1 MEVIDLIFQF
11 YFEKIEKI
19 QCGDNLRNNDPIFF
33 PNGSVNQSLRMAMEK
48 NYTDCI
54 NILQTQWYQA
64 DLDERFT
71 MGDQDLW
78 GLIFPGVATY
88 RRKIFNFNL
97 INRNVQMV
105 SGYQRRNRKSSI
117 CIPIHNAIQK
127 TADQLTKCLYH
138 VHNQSGAYQV
148 YSDAIE
154 KGALTQG
161 IGLVCIF
168 KDTTND
174 PISGDIKLR
183 YVDFKSIL
191 IDPYFRR
198 HDLSDC
204 RFVWTRQ
211 FFDKLEAESLYPQF
225 ADEIRTLPK
234 GSYRD
239 QKFYYMPEV
248 YQIQY
253 PNLIAFDEYWY
264 LSQREA
270 VFLIDRDTE
279 ECQEF
284 NGDEEDLRF
293 IKYQFKDRLKI
304 IKKPKQTVR
313 RSIILNDRVLVD
325 EPNPYGIDRYPY
337 VPFLGYFSPD
347 TPYYAYK
354 FRGIVRDL
362 RDAQYLFNRRK
373 VTDLDILESQQ
384 MGLKVKKGA
393 LVTPDDALNQ
403 GNGRILSIDPKFQ
416 MSDVEPMPIIPPA
429 PTILEMEEQLKTII
443 SDISMVNEELLGSA
457 TDEKA
462 GILSMLRQGAG
473 LTALQKLFDQFDES
487 QRLCGDIIIDMIQSD
502 WTYGKVK
509 QVIGEEPTAE
519 FDNKAFFK
527 YGCKVAPGVLTES
540 QSQLE
545 VQQLLY
551 AKEMGAP
558 IEWSEILPKMTIQ
571 NKDELLKKI
580 AEREQAQAEQAQKMA
595 ELQMQQLQVDNET
608 KLSYAE
614 SQKGLAAER
623 IAKVQ
628 LDKALNAERLSRAE
642 EDKTASTLNLI
653 KAIKEIQSMDLQQF
667 ADALAIVQN
676 INESQESEIKQESQT
691 PNQEVNYG

>member
-1 MEVIDLIFQF
+1 
-11 YFEKIEKI
+11 
-19 QCGDNLRNNDPIFF
+19 
-33 PNGSVNQSLRMAMEK
+33 MEK
-48 NYTDCI
+48 NYSDSI

-64 DLDERFT
+64 DLDDRFA
-71 MGDQDLW
+71 MGDQELW
-78 GLIFPGVATY
+78 GLIYPGVATY
-88 RRKIFNFNL
+88 RRKTFNFNL
-97 INRNVQMV
+97 INRSVQMV

-117 CIPIHNAIQK
+117 CIPMQSAMQK

-148 YSDAIE
+148 YSDAFE

-161 IGLVCIF
+161 IGLVSIF

-174 PISGDIKLR
+174 PISGDIRLR

-191 IDPYFRR
+191 IDPYFRK

-204 RFVWTRQ
+204 RFIWTRQ
-211 FFDKLEAESLYPQF
+211 FFDRNEAANLYPKF
-225 ADEIRTLPK
+225 SDEILSLPK
-234 GSYRD
+234 GTYRD
-239 QKFYYMPEV
+239 DKFYYMPEV
-248 YQIQY
+248 YQIQF

-270 VFLIDRDTE
+270 TYLVDRETE
-279 ECQEF
+279 EVQEYE
-284 NGDEEDLRF
+284 GDEEGLR
-293 IKYQFKDRLKI
+293 ILKSQFKDR
-304 IKKPKQTVR
+304 IKVMKKSKPTVR

-337 VPFLGYFSPD
+337 IPFLGYFSPD

-362 RDAQYLFNRRK
+362 RDSQYLFSRRK
-373 VTDLDILESQQ
+373 AIDLDILESQQ

-403 GNGRILSIDPKFQ
+403 GNGRVLSIDPKFQ
-416 MSDVEPMPIIPPA
+416 MSDVEPMPIIPPS
-429 PTILEMEEQLKTII
+429 PVMLQMEDQLKQVMMEI
-443 SDISMVNEELLGSA
+443 SGINEELLGSA
-457 TDEKA
+457 VDDKA

-473 LTALQKLFDQFDES
+473 LTTLQKLFDQFDES
-487 QRLCGDIIIDMIQSD
+487 QRLCGDIICEMIQKN
-502 WTYGKVK
+502 WTYGKIK

-527 YGCKVAPGVLTES
+527 YGCKVVPGVLTES

-558 IEWSEILPKMTIQ
+558 VEWSDILPKMTIQ
-571 NKDELLKKI
+571 NKDELLEKVKQ
-580 AEREQAQAEQAQKMA
+580 REEAQAQQAQQMQQ
-595 ELQMQQLQVDNET
+595 LQMQQLQVDNET
-608 KLSYAE
+608 KLSYSE
-614 SQKGLAAER
+614 SQRGLAAER
-623 IAKVQ
+623 VAKIQ
-628 LDKALNAERLSRAE
+628 LDKALNAERLNRAE
-642 EDKTASTLNLI
+642 EDKTAAALNI
-653 KAIKEIQSMDLQQF
+653 VKAVKELQSMDLNQF
-667 ADALAIVQN
+667 AEALALVQSLKQT
-676 INESQESEIKQESQT
+676 EAQETMQDFNQLQ
-691 PNQEVNYG
+691 PQEVPYGQNEPLRL

>member
-1 MEVIDLIFQF
+1 
-11 YFEKIEKI
+11 
-19 QCGDNLRNNDPIFF
+19 
-33 PNGSVNQSLRMAMEK
+33 MEK
-48 NYTDCI
+48 NYSDCI

-64 DLDERFT
+64 DLDERYT

-78 GLIFPGVATY
+78 GLIYPGVATY
-88 RRKIFNFNL
+88 RRKTFNFNL
-97 INRNVQMV
+97 INRSVQMV

-117 CIPIHNAIQK
+117 CIPMQSAMQK

-148 YSDAIE
+148 YSDAFE

-161 IGLVCIF
+161 IGLVSIF

-174 PISGDIKLR
+174 PISGDIRLR

-191 IDPYFRR
+191 IDPYFRK

-204 RFVWTRQ
+204 RFIWTRQ
-211 FFDKLEAESLYPQF
+211 FFDRNEAANLYPEF
-225 ADEIRTLPK
+225 SDEILSLPK
-234 GSYRD
+234 GTYRD
-239 QKFYYMPEV
+239 DKFYYMPEV
-248 YQIQY
+248 YQIQF

-270 VFLIDRDTE
+270 IYLVDRETE
-279 ECQEF
+279 EVQEYE
-284 NGDEEDLRF
+284 GDEEGLRI
-293 IKYQFKDRLKI
+293 IKSQFKDRI
-304 IKKPKQTVR
+304 RIMKKSKPTVR
-313 RSIILNDRVLVD
+313 RSVILNDRVLVD
-325 EPNPYGIDRYPY
+325 EPNPYGLDRYPY

-362 RDAQYLFNRRK
+362 RDSQYLFSRRK
-373 VTDLDILESQQ
+373 AIDLDILESQQ

-403 GNGRILSIDPKFQ
+403 GNGRVLSIDPKFQ
-416 MSDVEPMPIIPPA
+416 MSDVEPMPIIPPS
-429 PTILEMEEQLKTII
+429 PVMLQMEEQLKQVMMEI
-443 SDISMVNEELLGSA
+443 SGINEELLGSA
-457 TDEKA
+457 VDDKA

-473 LTALQKLFDQFDES
+473 LTTLQKLFDQFDES
-487 QRLCGDIIIDMIQSD
+487 QRLCGDIICEMIQKN
-502 WTYGKVK
+502 WTYGKIK
-509 QVIGEEPTAE
+509 QIIGEEPTAE

-527 YGCKVAPGVLTES
+527 YGCKVVPGVLTES

-558 IEWSEILPKMTIQ
+558 IEWSDILPKMTIQ
-571 NKDELLKKI
+571 NKDELLEKVKQ
-580 AEREQAQAEQAQKMA
+580 REEAQSQQAQQMQQ
-595 ELQMQQLQVDNET
+595 LQMQQLQVDNET

-614 SQKGLAAER
+614 SQRGLAAER
-623 IAKVQ
+623 TAKIE
-628 LDKALNAERLSRAE
+628 LDKALNAERLNRAQ
-642 EDKTASTLNLI
+642 EDKTAAALNI
-653 KAIKEIQSMDLQQF
+653 VKAVKELQSMDLNQF
-667 ADALAIVQN
+667 AEALALVQSLKQT
-676 INESQESEIKQESQT
+676 EAQETMQDFNQIQ
-691 PNQEVNYG
+691 PQEVSYGQNV